1 MRQPVSPITTSLCA
15 TAFGSGSARPAIVAR
30 VVPGG
35 IELSHVSTGNA
46 EGFEFAGVLNVGR
59 SGIVPGGAR
68 TLIARASPSS
78 SISGQAA
85 ADVMARAIGAPSAA
99 STTNVYNVAS
109 AVVTSRETGGAAQ
122 PARRAAAIN
131 GQRFRVIADLPT
143 ASAMPRARPPRP
155 FRYGARAGRT
165 IPRGSPCR
173 AQCRSRA
180 PKSRPRDRSP
190 AQPEAADAA
199 MWRAMRAHRER
210 AGFPLPSIPRTNHA
224 RAQVPQSPEF
234 G

>member
-1 MRQPVSPITTSLCA
+1 MRQPVSPMTTSLCA

-30 VVPGG
+30 VVPSG

-46 EGFEFAGVLNVGR
+46 EGFEFADILNVGR

-68 TLIARASPSS
+68 TPIARASPSS

-99 STTNVYNVAS
+99 STTNVYNVS

-131 GQRFRVIADLPT
+131 GQRFRGVIADLPT
-143 ASAMPRARPPRP
+143 ASATPRAR
-155 FRYGARAGRT
+155 
-165 IPRGSPCR
+165 
-173 AQCRSRA
+173 
-180 PKSRPRDRSP
+180 
-190 AQPEAADAA
+190 
-199 MWRAMRAHRER
+199 
-210 AGFPLPSIPRTNHA
+210 
-224 RAQVPQSPEF
+224 
-234 G
+234 